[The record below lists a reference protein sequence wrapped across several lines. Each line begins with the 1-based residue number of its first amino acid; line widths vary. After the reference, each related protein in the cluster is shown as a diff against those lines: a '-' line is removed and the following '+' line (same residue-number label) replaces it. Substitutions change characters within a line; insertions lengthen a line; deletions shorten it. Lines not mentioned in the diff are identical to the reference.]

1 MVERALIGPARLGFL
16 SALAV
21 LVLDQLT
28 KWWILATVMQ
38 PPRVIEI
45 TPFFNLV
52 LGWNRGI
59 SFGLFGGDGALNAW
73 ALPVLAAAVVMLVT
87 YWLLRAR
94 TPVIGL
100 SLGLIIG
107 GAIGNITD
115 RLRLGAVVDFLDF
128 HAFGFHWPA
137 FNVADSGITIGAALM
152 IMSSLF
158 GDNEQRTRIKKS
170 AERAERKE

>member
-28 KWWILATVMQ
+28 KWWILAIVMQ

-73 ALPVLAAAVVMLVT
+73 VLPVLAAAVVMLVT

>member
-1 MVERALIGPARLGFL
+1 VSERLFGAPARMGFL
-16 SALAV
+16 IALVV
-21 LVLDQLT
+21 LALDQLS
-28 KWWILATVMQ
+28 KWWILAIVMQ

-52 LGWNRGI
+52 LGWNTGI

-73 ALPVLAAAVVMLVT
+73 VLPLVACAVVALVT

-94 TPVIGL
+94 THAIGV

-107 GAIGNITD
+107 GAIGNIID

-137 FNVADSGITIGAALM
+137 FNVADSGITVGAALM
-152 IMSSLF
+152 IVSSLF
-158 GDNEQRTRIKKS
+158 GDNEERTRIKKS
-170 AERAERKE
+170 AEGRE